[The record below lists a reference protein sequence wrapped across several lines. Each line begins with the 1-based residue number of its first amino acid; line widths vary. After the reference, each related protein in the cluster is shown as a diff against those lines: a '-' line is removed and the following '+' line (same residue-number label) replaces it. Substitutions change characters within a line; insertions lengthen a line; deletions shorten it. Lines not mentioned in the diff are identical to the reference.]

1 MISSAG
7 VPATLPPP
15 AGKLSRS
22 AAARGRIPP
31 PPAPAPGAWAP
42 VADVRG
48 LLSVRL
54 GVVSLFCAGRLSGTI
69 GRWTPSRAAQTGRR
83 AVRFR
88 LPTPRRRSHA
98 RRAQLDRHAGSADG
112 ARANVRPLTIRSANP
127 CHQEG
132 QSFRLPQPHP
142 VDALTSAVTADCM
155 QLSRDLRVVG
165 CPAGLR
171 HRPTCCRPPGM
182 FMHCRFWGQY
192 PLLPHSAFKVG
203 RYVAVS
209 RPGVPLDLSLAADG
223 SVTMDSI
230 TLPRRAATHVAASPD
245 LVAPWSRSQFTRAS
259 RPVSMP
265 SAASRGLLFKVRLRN
280 RFR

>member
-1 MISSAG
+1 MTSSAG
-7 VPATLPPP
+7 VPATLLPP
-15 AGKLSRS
+15 AGRLSRS

-31 PPAPAPGAWAP
+31 SPVLAPWAP

-54 GVVSLFCAGRLSGTI
+54 GVVTLFCAGRLSATI

-98 RRAQLDRHAGSADG
+98 RRAQPDRHAGSAHG
-112 ARANVRPLTIRSANP
+112 TRANVRPLTIRSANP

-155 QLSRDLRVVG
+155 QLSSDLPRRAVG

-171 HRPTCCRPPGM
+171 HRPTCCRPPRLST
-182 FMHCRFWGQY
+182 HCRFWGQY

-209 RPGVPLDLSLAADG
+209 RPGVPLRLELGRRRFGDYGQHHAPTPSGDSRGSLA
-223 SVTMDSI
+223 
-230 TLPRRAATHVAASPD
+230 
-245 LVAPWSRSQFTRAS
+245 
-259 RPVSMP
+259 
-265 SAASRGLLFKVRLRN
+265 
-280 RFR
+280 